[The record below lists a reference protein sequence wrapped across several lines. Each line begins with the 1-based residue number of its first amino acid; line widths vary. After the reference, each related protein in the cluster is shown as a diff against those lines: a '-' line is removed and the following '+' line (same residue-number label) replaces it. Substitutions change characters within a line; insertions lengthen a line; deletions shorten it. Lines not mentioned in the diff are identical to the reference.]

1 MHFNNFFH
9 LKIVVDQKKNS
20 FGGLTVAQKKWV
32 IYTITSSYVLVSAA
46 GEEWTAVYKVG
57 RDADKIQWTYEFQ
70 DSAVLKT
77 DHQWRRKATG

>member
-1 MHFNNFFH
+1 MY
-9 LKIVVDQKKNS
+9 IV
-20 FGGLTVAQKKWV
+20 T
-32 IYTITSSYVLVSAA
+32 TSYVLVSAA

-70 DSAVLKT
+70 DSAVFKT